1 MKRVISG
8 TLLLCLLLTIAVGCA
23 KEEQKIQPLGNV
35 YFTFFDTVSYVYSY
49 AGDPV
54 EQFEE
59 RSAGVSRVLQEYH
72 QLFDIY
78 HEYSGINNLCTVNR
92 QAGGDPVV
100 VDERLIDFMLYAKA
114 LYAVTNG
121 ELNVM
126 MGSVLRIWHDYRTEG
141 TENPSSA
148 QLPDMDLL
156 QQAALHTDFSLLE
169 IDEKN
174 NTLRISD
181 PEASIDVGALG
192 KGYATEMA
200 AQYLEQEHADGYVLN
215 IGGNI
220 RIIGTRPDGSGWKTG
235 LRDPFSDG
243 YVLNLYLSDT
253 SCVTSGSYERYYTV
267 DGKRYHHIIDKDTLM
282 PADYFPS
289 LVIVCKNSGMADG
302 LSTALFCM
310 SYEEGLEIINGLD
323 GVEALWIMDDGTI
336 HYSAGLE
343 SKIVD

>member
-8 TLLLCLLLTIAVGCA
+8 ILLLCLLLTFAVGCV

-35 YFTFFDTVSYVYSY
+35 YFTYFDTVSYVYSY

-59 RSAGVSRVLQEYH
+59 RSAGVSRILQEYH

-92 QAGGDPVV
+92 QAGGDPVA
-100 VDERLIDFMLYAKA
+100 VDERLIEFMLYAKE
-114 LYAVTNG
+114 LYAVTEG
-121 ELNVM
+121 EMNVM
-126 MGSVLRIWHDYRTEG
+126 MGAVLRVWHDYRTEG
-141 TENPSSA
+141 TDDPSKA
-148 QLPDMDLL
+148 RLPEMEIL

-174 NTLRISD
+174 HTLRISD
-181 PEASIDVGALG
+181 PNASIDVGALG

-200 AQYLEQEHADGYVLN
+200 AQYLEQEKADGYVLN

-243 YVLNLYLSDT
+243 YLVNLYLSDT
-253 SCVTSGSYERYYTV
+253 SCVTSGSYERYYIV
-267 DGKRYHHIIDKDTLM
+267 DGERYHHIIDKDTLM

-289 LVIVCKNSGMADG
+289 LVIVCKDSGMADG
-302 LSTALFCM
+302 LSTALFCK
-310 SYEEGLEIINGLD
+310 SYEDGLRIVEHLD

-336 HYSAGLE
+336 HCSAGLKD
-343 SKIVD
+343 KIVD